1 MSSSLEEKITCTA
14 LRLVDSLSPLVLG
27 ERRARD
33 PHSLLFWRERIL
45 LWLMVGGGILGGLG
59 LLLGVGRALQA
70 GPWVNALVYSA
81 VYACGLV
88 ITFLKNLPYR
98 VRAWIWLMGFFTLG
112 TVSLWASGFLGPG
125 RIWLFFFALGA
136 ALLLGL
142 RGGIAALALNAG
154 ALAWILWWAGP
165 QAPWWQAGN
174 PQFSLLL
181 ISSCT
186 GSMTAYAVCAVGIAT
201 LANSIGRVLEEER
214 ILSAGLA
221 EANRR
226 LQAEVAV
233 RLEAERAARVGE
245 KNLREILEGSAIA
258 TFVIDREHRITHW
271 NRACEVLTGVPA
283 SSMVGTRKAGEVF
296 YGRPR
301 PVMGNLVLDGAPE
314 SRIAE
319 HYDGAYRRSALL
331 PGAFEGEGF
340 FPHFGE
346 KGKWVFFTAAPIK
359 NAQGETVGAVETLQD
374 ITARKEAETA
384 LEKSEAFHRGLME
397 TLEDMVFRIDLN
409 GRFSYLNPAFER
421 LTGHRARDWVGRP
434 FLELVAPESAA
445 LVREQFRRGITGES
459 LATEEVCLLDHRGEK
474 IPVEINVVNLK
485 DEQGRTAGRLGVA
498 RDLRDRIR
506 AREER
511 ARLERRLRQ
520 SEKMEAIGT
529 LAGGIAHDF
538 NNILYAV
545 IGYTELSMDEVGE
558 GHPAWCFLEEV
569 LRAAQRAKDLV
580 GQILTFSRQGPDE
593 RRPVRVDTVVREA
606 MGLLRASIPSTIEI
620 RQEIETE
627 ALVTADPVRLHQVVV
642 NLCTNAAQAMEE
654 KGGTLTVR
662 LEEKPE
668 VPSRL
673 GPAPG
678 PYLLLTVEDTGPG
691 MPEKVLDRVF
701 EPFFTTKD
709 RGKGTGMGLSVVHG
723 IVEGYG
729 GTVTAQSEPGK
740 GAVFRVYLPA
750 TGSGAETG
758 DSDDVKCPVPMGRG
772 ERILFVDD
780 EEALVALG
788 QRMIESL
795 GYRVTTRVSSLEAL
809 ELFRASPSR
818 FDAVVTDLT
827 MPHMKGDEL
836 AREITRIRRD
846 IPVILCTGFGAE
858 AAGPSKGIRAVVNKP
873 ILRKDLAQTLAE
885 ILREAP

>member
-1 MSSSLEEKITCTA
+1 
-14 LRLVDSLSPLVLG
+14 
-27 ERRARD
+27 
-33 PHSLLFWRERIL
+33 
-45 LWLMVGGGILGGLG
+45 
-59 LLLGVGRALQA
+59 
-70 GPWVNALVYSA
+70 
-81 VYACGLV
+81 
-88 ITFLKNLPYR
+88 
-98 VRAWIWLMGFFTLG
+98 
-112 TVSLWASGFLGPG
+112 
-125 RIWLFFFALGA
+125 
-136 ALLLGL
+136 
-142 RGGIAALALNAG
+142 
-154 ALAWILWWAGP
+154 
-165 QAPWWQAGN
+165 
-174 PQFSLLL
+174 
-181 ISSCT
+181 
-186 GSMTAYAVCAVGIAT
+186 
-201 LANSIGRVLEEER
+201 
-214 ILSAGLA
+214 
-221 EANRR
+221 
-226 LQAEVAV
+226 
-233 RLEAERAARVGE
+233 
-245 KNLREILEGSAIA
+245 
-258 TFVIDREHRITHW
+258 
-271 NRACEVLTGVPA
+271 
-283 SSMVGTRKAGEVF
+283 
-296 YGRPR
+296 
-301 PVMGNLVLDGAPE
+301 
-314 SRIAE
+314 
-319 HYDGAYRRSALL
+319 
-331 PGAFEGEGF
+331 
-340 FPHFGE
+340 
-346 KGKWVFFTAAPIK
+346 
-359 NAQGETVGAVETLQD
+359 
-374 ITARKEAETA
+374 
-384 LEKSEAFHRGLME
+384 
-397 TLEDMVFRIDLN
+397 
-409 GRFSYLNPAFER
+409 
-421 LTGHRARDWVGRP
+421 
-434 FLELVAPESAA
+434 
-445 LVREQFRRGITGES
+445 
-459 LATEEVCLLDHRGEK
+459 
-474 IPVEINVVNLK
+474 
-485 DEQGRTAGRLGVA
+485 GRLGVA

-846 IPVILCTGFGAE
+846 IPVIL
-858 AAGPSKGIRAVVNKP
+858 
-873 ILRKDLAQTLAE
+873 
-885 ILREAP
+885 